1 MPTLLVVDDD
11 EQIREFLRKS
21 LPQDLTVVEAA
32 DGAQAVAA
40 AKWSHPQVVI
50 MDLEMPVLDG
60 YEAARQI
67 KADPATK
74 GAVLVAVTGA
84 LIENAVP
91 KARAAGFSYFV
102 HKEVGARSFVEKIVK
117 LVREAAVQAPAAP
130 EAPAPTP
137 PPSLAPAPPSP
148 SAEAPVSVSAA
159 GPVAEAAANASSAP
173 ASEKDEKSVEERKQK
188 KKRQQKKQQ
197 QRSETAPRRRKQAKR
212 G

>member
-74 GAVLVAVTGA
+74 DAVLVAVTGA

-117 LVREAAVQAPAAP
+117 LVQEAAARVPLVPSVPSVPSVPAASPAPVPAPSAPAAASQ
-130 EAPAPTP
+130 E
-137 PPSLAPAPPSP
+137 P
-148 SAEAPVSVSAA
+148 SAP
-159 GPVAEAAANASSAP
+159 GKP
-173 ASEKDEKSVEERKQK
+173 K
-188 KKRQQKKQQ
+188 KK
-197 QRSETAPRRRKQAKR
+197 PRKR
-212 G
+212 GGKRSKSA